1 MEVKIE
7 SDFIK
12 LDSLLKLAG
21 VAQTGGHAKI
31 MIMESAVSV
40 NNEICTMRGKK
51 IYPKDSVTVKLYNDE
66 GKVEQS
72 INIKVSLDK

>member
-1 MEVKIE
+1 MNNHIN
-7 SDFIK
+7 II
-12 LDSLLKLAG
+12 G
-21 VAQTGGHAKI
+21 TGGHAKI

-40 NNEICTMRGKK
+40 NNEICNMRGKK